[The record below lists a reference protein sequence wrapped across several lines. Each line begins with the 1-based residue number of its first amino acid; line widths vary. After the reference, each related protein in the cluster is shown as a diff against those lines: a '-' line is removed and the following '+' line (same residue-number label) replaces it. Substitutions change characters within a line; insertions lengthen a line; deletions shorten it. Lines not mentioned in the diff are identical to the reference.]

1 MKFLILVILF
11 FVFSSSSFAENITPS
26 KGIITTSNP
35 HASRAALEIIEKGG
49 NSIDAAVAVQ
59 LVLTLT
65 EPQATG
71 IGGGAFMLYWD
82 KKSSKLFSID
92 GREKA
97 PSRVKE
103 DLFLD
108 SKGNKKRFYPDAVVG
123 SQSIGVPGVIRL
135 LEESHKKF
143 GKLPWD
149 ELFSYAINLAENGF
163 AVSPALNSILGY
175 LGPLKKIEPAASL
188 YYIENLEGEKEP
200 VPVGYKLKNIEYS
213 KTLKRLSKRGSRDFY
228 EGETAKLI
236 IDSIKKYNKE
246 SVLSHSDLKNYKIVW
261 REPLCSKYRK
271 YNVCSMG
278 PPSSGGLTMLMM
290 LKLLEDFNIKSL
302 KPNSIDMIHLF
313 SEVNRIAYADRAYYM
328 GDSDFINV
336 PINGLLDDT
345 YIKKRRNLIN
355 KDYYSEDIKKGM
367 PEGYENFEKN
377 IDISKPST
385 SHFVIVDK
393 EGNAVSM
400 TSTVEGPFGSHLM
413 AGGFILNNELTDFS
427 MLPEINGKKI
437 ANRVEPNK
445 RPMSS
450 MTPTII
456 FKDNELYALTGSP
469 GGTSIINYVTKSVLG
484 IIDWNL
490 EPDEIVELP
499 HYMNK
504 GNYTELEKDSV
515 IENLKSKLESKGHPV
530 RVLRKRSG
538 LHLAVKKED
547 GFIGSADPRRE
558 GLVIPI
564 N

>member
-97 PSRVKE
+97 PSRVRE

-188 YYIENLEGEKEP
+188 YYIENLDGEKEP

-246 SVLSHSDLKNYKIVW
+246 AVLSHSDLKNYKIVW

-290 LKLLEDFNIKSL
+290 LKLLEDFNIESL

-355 KDYYSEDIKKGM
+355 KDYYSEDIKEGM

-515 IENLKSKLESKGHPV
+515 IENLKSELESKGHPV
-530 RVLRKRSG
+530 RVLKKRSG

>member
-97 PSRVKE
+97 PSRVRE

-188 YYIENLEGEKEP
+188 YY
-200 VPVGYKLKNIEYS
+200 
-213 KTLKRLSKRGSRDFY
+213 LS
-228 EGETAKLI
+228 LI
-236 IDSIKKYNKE
+236 HI
-246 SVLSHSDLKNYKIVW
+246 
-261 REPLCSKYRK
+261 
-271 YNVCSMG
+271 
-278 PPSSGGLTMLMM
+278 
-290 LKLLEDFNIKSL
+290 
-302 KPNSIDMIHLF
+302 
-313 SEVNRIAYADRAYYM
+313 
-328 GDSDFINV
+328 
-336 PINGLLDDT
+336 
-345 YIKKRRNLIN
+345 
-355 KDYYSEDIKKGM
+355 
-367 PEGYENFEKN
+367 
-377 IDISKPST
+377 
-385 SHFVIVDK
+385 
-393 EGNAVSM
+393 
-400 TSTVEGPFGSHLM
+400 
-413 AGGFILNNELTDFS
+413 
-427 MLPEINGKKI
+427 
-437 ANRVEPNK
+437 
-445 RPMSS
+445 
-450 MTPTII
+450 
-456 FKDNELYALTGSP
+456 
-469 GGTSIINYVTKSVLG
+469 
-484 IIDWNL
+484 
-490 EPDEIVELP
+490 
-499 HYMNK
+499 
-504 GNYTELEKDSV
+504 
-515 IENLKSKLESKGHPV
+515 
-530 RVLRKRSG
+530 
-538 LHLAVKKED
+538 
-547 GFIGSADPRRE
+547 
-558 GLVIPI
+558 
-564 N
+564 

>member
-1 MKFLILVILF
+1 MKSFILF
-11 FVFSSSSFAENITPS
+11 ILSLIFFTSSFAENITPS
-26 KGIITTSNP
+26 KGIIATSNP
-35 HASRAALEIIEKGG
+35 HASKAALEIIEKGG

-82 KKSSKLFSID
+82 KKSSKLFSLD

-97 PSRVKE
+97 PSKAKE

-108 SKGNKKRFYPDAVVG
+108 NKGNKKRFYPDAVVG

-143 GKLPWD
+143 GKLPWE

-163 AVSPALNSILGY
+163 SVSPALNSILGY

-188 YYIENLEGEKEP
+188 YYIENIEGKKEP
-200 VPVGYKLKNIEYS
+200 VPVGHTLKNIEYS
-213 KTLKRLSKRGSRDFY
+213 KTLRRLSKRGSKDFY

-236 IDSIKKYNKE
+236 ISSIKKYNKKAI
-246 SVLSHSDLKNYKIVW
+246 LSYSDLKNYKIVW
-261 REPLCSKYRK
+261 REPLCSEYRT

-290 LKLLEDFNIKSL
+290 LKILEDYNIKSL
-302 KPNSIDMIHLF
+302 KPNSVDMIHLF
-313 SEVNRIAYADRAYYM
+313 TEVNRIAYADRAYYM
-328 GDSDFINV
+328 GDPDFVNV
-336 PINGLLDDT
+336 PINGLLDSS
-345 YIKKRRNLIN
+345 YIKKRRSLVSRN
-355 KDYYSEDIKKGM
+355 YYSENIKKGN
-367 PEGYENFEKN
+367 PEGSDNLEKN

-450 MTPTII
+450 MAPTII
-456 FKDNELYALTGSP
+456 FKDNKLYALTGSP

-490 EPDEIVELP
+490 HPDEIVELP

-504 GNYTELEKDSV
+504 GNYTELEKDTV
-515 IENLKSKLESKGHPV
+515 VENLKSELESKGHPV

-538 LHLAVKKED
+538 LHLAVKKDD

>member
-246 SVLSHSDLKNYKIVW
+246 SVLSYSDLKNYKIVW

>member
-188 YYIENLEGEKEP
+188 YYIENLDGEKEP

-213 KTLKRLSKRGSRDFY
+213 KTLRRLSKRGSRDFY

-236 IDSIKKYNKE
+236 INSIKKYNKE
-246 SVLSHSDLKNYKIVW
+246 AVLSHSDLKNYKIVW

-290 LKLLEDFNIKSL
+290 LKLLEDFNIESL

-515 IENLKSKLESKGHPV
+515 IENLKSELESKGHPV
-530 RVLRKRSG
+530 RVLKKRSG

>member
-188 YYIENLEGEKEP
+188 YYIENLDGEKEP

-213 KTLKRLSKRGSRDFY
+213 KTLRRLSKRGSRDFY

-236 IDSIKKYNKE
+236 INSIKKYNKE
-246 SVLSHSDLKNYKIVW
+246 AVLSHSDLKNYKIVW

-290 LKLLEDFNIKSL
+290 LKLLEDFNIESL

-345 YIKKRRNLIN
+345 YIKKRSNLIN

-515 IENLKSKLESKGHPV
+515 IENLKSEVESKGHPV
-530 RVLRKRSG
+530 WVLKKRCG

>member
-188 YYIENLEGEKEP
+188 YYIENLDGEKEP

-213 KTLKRLSKRGSRDFY
+213 KTLRRLSKRGSRDFY

-236 IDSIKKYNKE
+236 INSIKKYNKE
-246 SVLSHSDLKNYKIVW
+246 AVLSHSDLKNYKIVW

>member
-97 PSRVKE
+97 PSRVRE

-188 YYIENLEGEKEP
+188 YYIENLDGEKEP

-213 KTLKRLSKRGSRDFY
+213 KTLRRLSKRGSKDFY

-236 IDSIKKYNKE
+236 INSIKKYNKGA
-246 SVLSHSDLKNYKIVW
+246 VLSHNDLKNYKIVW

-290 LKLLEDFNIKSL
+290 LKLLEDFNIESL

-515 IENLKSKLESKGHPV
+515 IENLKSELESKGHPV
-530 RVLRKRSG
+530 RVLKKRSG

>member
-188 YYIENLEGEKEP
+188 YYIENLDGEKEP

-246 SVLSHSDLKNYKIVW
+246 SVLSYSDLKNYKIVW

-355 KDYYSEDIKKGM
+355 KDYYSEDIKEGM

-515 IENLKSKLESKGHPV
+515 IENLKSELESKGHPV
-530 RVLRKRSG
+530 RVLKKRSG

>member
-97 PSRVKE
+97 PSRVRE

-108 SKGNKKRFYPDAVVG
+108 GKGNKKRFYPDAVVG

-188 YYIENLEGEKEP
+188 YYIENLDGEKEP

-213 KTLKRLSKRGSRDFY
+213 KTLRRLSKRGSRDFY

-236 IDSIKKYNKE
+236 INSIKKYNKE
-246 SVLSHSDLKNYKIVW
+246 AVLSHSDLKNYKIVW

-290 LKLLEDFNIKSL
+290 LKLLEDFNIESL

-355 KDYYSEDIKKGM
+355 KDYYSEDIKEGM

-515 IENLKSKLESKGHPV
+515 IENLKSELESKGHPV
-530 RVLRKRSG
+530 RVLKKRSG

>member
-97 PSRVKE
+97 PSRVRE

-188 YYIENLEGEKEP
+188 YYIENLDGEKEP

-213 KTLKRLSKRGSRDFY
+213 KTLRRLSKRGSRDFY

-246 SVLSHSDLKNYKIVW
+246 SVLSYSDLKNYKIVW

-290 LKLLEDFNIKSL
+290 LKLLEDFNIESL

-515 IENLKSKLESKGHPV
+515 IENLKSELESKGHPV
-530 RVLRKRSG
+530 RVLKKRSG

>member
-213 KTLKRLSKRGSRDFY
+213 KTLRRLSKRGSRDFY

-236 IDSIKKYNKE
+236 INSIKKYNKE
-246 SVLSHSDLKNYKIVW
+246 AVLSHSDLKNYKIVW

-290 LKLLEDFNIKSL
+290 LKLLEDFNIESL

-515 IENLKSKLESKGHPV
+515 IENLKSELESKGHPV
-530 RVLRKRSG
+530 RVLKKRNG

>member
-188 YYIENLEGEKEP
+188 YYIENLDGEKEP

-213 KTLKRLSKRGSRDFY
+213 KTLRRLSKRGSRDFY

-236 IDSIKKYNKE
+236 INSIKKYNKE
-246 SVLSHSDLKNYKIVW
+246 AVLSHSDLKNYKIVW

-290 LKLLEDFNIKSL
+290 LKLLEDFNIESL

-515 IENLKSKLESKGHPV
+515 IENLKSEVESKGHPV
-530 RVLRKRSG
+530 WVLKKRCG

>member
-213 KTLKRLSKRGSRDFY
+213 KTLRRLSKRGSRDFY

-236 IDSIKKYNKE
+236 INSIKKYNKE
-246 SVLSHSDLKNYKIVW
+246 AVLSHSDLKNYKIVW

-290 LKLLEDFNIKSL
+290 LKLLEDFNIESL

-515 IENLKSKLESKGHPV
+515 IENLKSELESKGHPV
-530 RVLRKRSG
+530 RVLKKRSG

>member
-97 PSRVKE
+97 PSRVRE

-188 YYIENLEGEKEP
+188 YYIENLDGEKEP

-213 KTLKRLSKRGSRDFY
+213 KTLRRLSKRGSRDFY

-236 IDSIKKYNKE
+236 INSIKKYNKE
-246 SVLSHSDLKNYKIVW
+246 AVLSHSDLKNYKIVW

-290 LKLLEDFNIKSL
+290 LKLLEDFNIESL

-355 KDYYSEDIKKGM
+355 KDYYSEDIKEGM

-515 IENLKSKLESKGHPV
+515 IENLKSELESKGHPV
-530 RVLRKRSG
+530 RVLKKRSG